1 LAGKDGRDVSS
12 LAAPSER
19 EEEFIMRV
27 LQTIVLGLTIT
38 GYSFILLLIL
48 YNLMKS
54 LLLKS
59 LQAARAKVAGG
70 AETTPHPRHTQS
82 DALWQVNHSSIG
94 RRRL

>member
-1 LAGKDGRDVSS
+1 M
-12 LAAPSER
+12 
-19 EEEFIMRV
+19 MRV

-70 AETTPHPRHTQS
+70 AATTPHLRHAQS
-82 DALWQVNHSSIG
+82 DAQWQANHSSIG